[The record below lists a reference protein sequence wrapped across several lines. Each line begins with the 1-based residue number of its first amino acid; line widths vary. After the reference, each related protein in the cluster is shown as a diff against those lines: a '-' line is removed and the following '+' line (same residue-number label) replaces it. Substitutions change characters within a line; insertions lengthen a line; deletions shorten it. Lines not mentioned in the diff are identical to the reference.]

1 MVAGRLSAT
10 SGTIHFKAAAQA
22 VSIRP
27 YLSIVEDEAAQYS
40 PGLLLTCPDIFQSGE
55 GFTAAKPGNIFWL
68 LTHLYSSTNAEVILS
83 FKHLTYADLYLLPD
97 IPGAVIS
104 HRKAGAFRPST
115 DIYPGDDR
123 FYFQFRL
130 EAGVHYRVLIR
141 SRHTKQYKPILD
153 FELDDRDSFMAA
165 KFKSELADYWFQGAS
180 FLLLIYVMISWI
192 NTRYRPYLWL
202 ALFICGLLLYNL
214 ALSRYLIDWVFPSRP
229 ELGWRLIIHFL
240 HLGLAGFY
248 LLLLNFWKLKEKNPP
263 LYRIGRAILWGILLL
278 SVLSF
283 LIHYTTADFSLMSK
297 FNGCFLILQSIY
309 LIRVLLLWK
318 SFDRQERFLA
328 YGVIIYL
335 SIAVFASAG
344 IFIVG
349 EKIYSLFNI
358 LSGSIL
364 ITVSLLFLIGINGK
378 LWNNE
383 KEKAAYLAQL
393 NQLQEQQNQLLEDKV
408 TQRTMELHRRSEH
421 IELLMNELN
430 HRVKNN
436 LQLLYSLNSLQLKG
450 SKDVFVSNILKDNV
464 SRINAMMLANDQL
477 SAANPIHGDT
487 LSSDKLFAGI
497 IKHTKDMFTHSVTVD
512 ITLNIK
518 EGPLLNPSDR
528 LCVGLIVTEL
538 LTNSYKHAF
547 SKQVMPRIQVDII
560 TETECWYMNFRDNG
574 TGIAINS
581 RKGFGMTLIADLT
594 RQLKGHYQL
603 DSHNGTYYQF
613 NFPNKT

>member
-1 MVAGRLSAT
+1 M
-10 SGTIHFKAAAQA
+10 
-22 VSIRP
+22 RP
-27 YLSIVEDEAAQYS
+27 YLSILEDEAEKYR
-40 PGLLLTCPDIFQSGE
+40 PGLLLTEPDLFRSGE

-68 LTHLYSSTNAEVILS
+68 LTNLYSPTHAEVVVS

-97 IPGAVIS
+97 ISGARTV
-104 HRKAGAFRPST
+104 HRKAGAFRPSA

-141 SRHTKQYKPILD
+141 SHHTKQYKPILD
-153 FELDDRDSFMAA
+153 FELDDRDSFIAA
-165 KFKSELADYWFQGAS
+165 KLRSELIDYWFQGAS
-180 FLLLIYVMISWI
+180 FLLLIYAIISWR
-192 NTRYRPYLWL
+192 NTRYKPYIWL
-202 ALFICGLLLYNL
+202 AVFICGLLLYNL
-214 ALSRYLIDWVFPSRP
+214 ALSRYLIDWIFPSHP
-229 ELGWRLIIHFL
+229 EVGWRLIIHFL

-248 LLLLNFWKLKEKNPP
+248 LLLLNFWKLKEKNLT
-263 LYRIGRAILWGILLL
+263 LYKMGRAIIWGILLL
-278 SVLSF
+278 SALSF

-297 FNGCFLILQSIY
+297 VNGCFLIIQSIY
-309 LIRVLLLWK
+309 LIRALLLWK
-318 SFDRQERFLA
+318 RFDRQERFLA

-378 LWNNE
+378 LWDNE
-383 KEKAAYLAQL
+383 KEKTVYLAQL

-408 TQRTMELHRRSEH
+408 TQRTMELHRRNEH

-450 SKDVFVSNILKDNV
+450 SQDLSISNILKDNV

-477 SAANPIHGDT
+477 SAANPIHGDP

-497 IKHTKDMFTHSVTVD
+497 IEHTKEMFTQKVIVN
-512 ITLNIK
+512 ITLNMRESPI
-518 EGPLLNPSDR
+518 LNPSDR

-547 SKQVMPRIQVDII
+547 SKQCLPRIKLDII
-560 TETECWYMNFRDNG
+560 TETDSWHMNYQDNG
-574 TGIAINS
+574 TGIATNS
-581 RKGFGMTLIADLT
+581 RKGFGMTLIDDLT
-594 RQLKGHYQL
+594 RQLKGNYQL
-603 DSHNGTYYQF
+603 DSQNGNCYKF
-613 NFPNKT
+613 NFPNKM